1 MPIRRGVTTASGA
14 RVPARRL
21 SGYDLRPDVTLVR
34 NGAGIRSAFA
44 NFW

>member
-1 MPIRRGVTTASGA
+1 MPIRRGGTTASGA

-34 NGAGIRSAFA
+34 NGVGIRSAFA